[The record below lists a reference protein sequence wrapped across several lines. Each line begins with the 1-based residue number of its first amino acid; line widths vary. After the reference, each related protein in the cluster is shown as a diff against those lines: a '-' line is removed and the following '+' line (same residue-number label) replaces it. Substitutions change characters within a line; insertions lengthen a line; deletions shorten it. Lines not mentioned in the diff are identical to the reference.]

1 MPYARTADGERFDEG
16 PYFTWVEHDGQP
28 LSNAPEPKRRFIPS
42 KWEAKKVVKLVRAL
56 RKGWIKPKDGK
67 ETEKKDPTSYLM
79 WSDDN
84 RIAEKTAVNLPYIA
98 APKQSLPGHEQSYN
112 PPTEYL
118 LSAEE
123 EAAAKRDDENPFLPK
138 VFDSL
143 RKVPAYDRFIHECF
157 ERCLDLYLCPR
168 SRKNRVTL
176 DPVSLLY
183 SNLILWEVIMVLTP
197 AEFRNHCYR
206 NFRRHKIYA
215 LIRM

>member
-1 MPYARTADGERFDEG
+1 MEDSILTQDCE
-16 PYFTWVEHDGQP
+16 T
-28 LSNAPEPKRRFIPS
+28 FIALLACS
-42 KWEAKKVVKLVRAL
+42 DIATRVNDYQGKIWET
-56 RKGWIKPKDGK
+56 D
-67 ETEKKDPTSYLM
+67 KKDPASYLM

-138 VFDSL
+138 LFDSL

-168 SRKNRVTL
+168 TRKNRVTL
-176 DPVSLLY
+176 DPVSLFE
-183 SNLILWEVIMVLTP
+183 SILVL
-197 AEFRNHCYR
+197 
-206 NFRRHKIYA
+206 
-215 LIRM
+215 